1 MTSLNQDVVVL
12 CGGLGTRLRSVVHDR
27 PKPMALIQG
36 RPFLDFVVDYLL
48 SQGFERIV
56 FSTGYHG
63 AWIADHV
70 KARRDIDALISQE
83 DRPLGT
89 GGALRACRP
98 LLCRDTTLV
107 LNGDSLCRLD
117 LGALLKAH
125 EGRSAVATLVLV
137 PADGRTDA
145 GGVTLDEQ
153 GRIRTFREKEEAPYV
168 NAGIYAI
175 QTRYVESIPAVCS
188 LERDVFPQL
197 VEHALYGFVSEAPLY
212 DIGTPGR
219 LAEFQALIHE
229 HRQEEAARG
238 LPC

>member
-1 MTSLNQDVVVL
+1 
-12 CGGLGTRLRSVVHDR
+12 
-27 PKPMALIQG
+27 MALIQG

-48 SQGFERIV
+48 SHGFERIV

-83 DRPLGT
+83 DQPLGT

-98 LLCRDTTLV
+98 LLSRNTTLV

-117 LGALLKAH
+117 LGALLDAH
-125 EGRSAVATLVLV
+125 EGRSAVVTIALV
-137 PADGRTDA
+137 PANGRTDC

-153 GRIRTFREKEEAPYV
+153 GRIRTFLEKQAAPYV

-229 HRQEEAARG
+229 HRQEEAAKG